1 MLSLLLAILSLPY
14 LFRIGAVFLF
24 AIAQKNVP
32 LHRKMCNRSGVIYA
46 LIAA

>member
-32 LHRKMCNRSGVIYA
+32 LHRKMCHCTEKCAIDQA
-46 LIAA
+46 